1 MKKIILLSFCLCALL
16 TTSMA
21 QSYQGRNMD
30 FLTDE
35 KYFKVELD
43 YSLVSNNL
51 AFKTDE
57 EIQEWE
63 SGQSLKELTDECI
76 KCLNEKLEERGCHLR
91 ASNIKPA
98 KYRVIISV
106 TRLTRGGNTNADIY
120 FKPVDSDNTLYITS
134 LYGDGGRVGTVV
146 NLMGDGIR
154 SLAVKLG
161 RFIDSKTHAP
171 ARK

>member
-35 KYFKVELD
+35 KYFKLELD

-63 SGQSLKELTDECI
+63 SGQSLKELTDECF
-76 KCLNEKLEERGCHLR
+76 LR
-91 ASNIKPA
+91 MLRSALHAS
-98 KYRVIISV
+98 YQR
-106 TRLTRGGNTNADIY
+106 TRRAGNQWSTRCRAE
-120 FKPVDSDNTLYITS
+120 L
-134 LYGDGGRVGTVV
+134 
-146 NLMGDGIR
+146 
-154 SLAVKLG
+154 
-161 RFIDSKTHAP
+161 HAP
-171 ARK
+171 YGRGLRQID